1 MSLDYA
7 SALSEYENKGVCGIP
22 EVRDPDYIFE
32 QKVSVLTDLLRHSS
46 YTVVHTG
53 AGLSTSAGIPDFRGP
68 DGVWTLEKKGKK
80 PAFSKSFTEA
90 RPSIGHMALVALER
104 AGYINFVIT
113 QNIDGLHLRS
123 GFPRNRLSIL
133 HGDVF
138 MEKCTS
144 CGTVYVR
151 STKVVPTFGLKPTGA
166 RCTKMKTRVRLCGGK
181 LRDSVLDWEDELPE
195 PDYAIAVKEARNA
208 QLHLSLGVSPHIF
221 PSVLLPFRSTAL
233 GASRMHCAHRTKHK
247 KSLPH
252 STDDPSFLASFETL
266 LTTNSHI
273 TNSQIDEFL
282 EWYLASGASLPKGN
296 EMLSPIYLAP
306 PQSLSKRFKWTRHA
320 VRGKSAATAASGG
333 RKTPRKANLQLC
345 MGTSLQIY
353 PAAGLPFTSKQ
364 GAATASSSRKRK
376 HPEDHNVK
384 PSRGDSPPHQPKPST
399 STEASLPKVVIV
411 NLQPTKFDARADICL
426 RGEIDRVLTRVCQNL
441 GVEIPIVENEGDVFI
456 PKIVLRSK
464 HTAKSERFPW
474 TILSHPDNE
483 ISPFA
488 SDEGKDGKEEEDQ
501 AANTKREREEP
512 TTDNKPTI
520 KLSQ

>member
-53 AGLSTSAGIPDFRGP
+53 AGLSTSTGIPDFRGP
-68 DGVWTLEKKGKK
+68 NGVWTLEKKGKK
-80 PAFSKSFTEA
+80 PPFNKSFTEA
-90 RPSIGHMALVALER
+90 RPSVGHMALVALER

-138 MEKCTS
+138 TEKCTS
-144 CGTVYVR
+144 CGTVYIR
-151 STKVVPTFGLKPTGA
+151 STKIVPTFGLKPTGA
-166 RCTKMKTRVRLCGGK
+166 RCTKMKTRVRPCGGK
-181 LRDSVLDWEDELPE
+181 LKDSVLDWEDELPE

-233 GASRMHCAHRTKHK
+233 GAPRMHCAHRTKHK
-247 KSLPH
+247 NSLTL

-296 EMLSPIYLAP
+296 EMLSSIYLAP
-306 PQSLSKRFKWTRHA
+306 PHSLSKRFKWTRHA

-333 RKTPRKANLQLC
+333 RKTLRKANLQLC
-345 MGTSLQIY
+345 MGTSLQIH

-364 GAATASSSRKRK
+364 GATTTSASRKRK
-376 HPEDHNVK
+376 HPEDH
-384 PSRGDSPPHQPKPST
+384 S
-399 STEASLPKVVIV
+399 
-411 NLQPTKFDARADICL
+411 PTKFDARADICL

-441 GVEIPIVENEGDVFI
+441 GVEIPIVEDEGGVFI

-488 SDEGKDGKEEEDQ
+488 FDEAKDGKKEEGQ
-501 AANTKREREEP
+501 ATNNKKDKDEP
-512 TTDNKPTI
+512 TTDNKPAI
-520 KLSQ
+520 KSP

>member
-53 AGLSTSAGIPDFRGP
+53 AGLSTAAGIPDFRGP
-68 DGVWTLEKKGKK
+68 NGVWTLEKQGKK
-80 PAFSKSFTEA
+80 PAFSKPFTEA
-90 RPSIGHMALVALER
+90 RPSVGHMALVALER

-138 MEKCTS
+138 MEKCGS
-144 CGTVYVR
+144 CGAVYIR
-151 STKVVPTFGLKPTGA
+151 STKMVPTFGLKPTGA
-166 RCTKMKTRVRLCGGK
+166 RCTKMKTRVRPCGGK

-195 PDYAIAVKEARNA
+195 PDYAIAVKESRNA
-208 QLHLSLGVSPHIF
+208 QLHLSLGVSPQIF

-233 GASRMHCAHRTKHK
+233 GAPRMHCVHRNKHEN
-247 KSLPH
+247 SPTH
-252 STDDPSFLASFETL
+252 STADPSFLASFETL

-296 EMLSPIYLAP
+296 EMLSSVYLAP
-306 PQSLSKRFKWTRHA
+306 PQSFSKHFKWTRHA
-320 VRGKSAATAASGG
+320 ARDKSAATAASSG
-333 RKTPRKANLQLC
+333 RKRPRRANLQLC
-345 MGTSLQIY
+345 IGTSLQIH
-353 PAAGLPFTSKQ
+353 PAADLPFTSKQ
-364 GAATASSSRKRK
+364 GAAPLPSSRKRR
-376 HPEDHNVK
+376 HPDDQVK
-384 PSRGDSPPHQPKPST
+384 LSDSDSPSQHSKPST
-399 STEASLPKVVIV
+399 STGSCPTRVVIV

-426 RGEIDRVLTRVCQNL
+426 RAEIDRVLTRVCQNL
-441 GVEIPIVENEGDVFI
+441 GVEIPIVENEGGVFI

-464 HTAKSERFPW
+464 HTTKSERFPW
-474 TILSHPDNE
+474 IILSHPENK
-483 ISPFA
+483 ILPFA
-488 SDEGKDGKEEEDQ
+488 SNESNDGKKEEEDQ
-501 AANTKREREEP
+501 TADCKKDKFELANR
-512 TTDNKPTI
+512 
-520 KLSQ
+520 